1 MVVHAMSAGVAQTSI
16 QGAVMSHCST
26 ILRLTVAALATTALA
41 APTAI
46 AMPIEPGTNGTGSI
60 AAQARAQDSDA
71 STAKTE
77 PQKDPRQLDM
87 HASTVQP
94 PAVQQE
100 QRTPDA
106 LDASPAPKP
115 QVIPRGMPTWP
126 VNPQTLPQPQ
136 RPEAVPATGGDGG
149 GIDWEIPAIALAA
162 SLLLG
167 GALVVARTRLRGAG
181 TSAAH

>member
-1 MVVHAMSAGVAQTSI
+1 
-16 QGAVMSHCST
+16 MSHCRT
-26 ILRLTVAALATTALA
+26 FLRLTVAALATTALA
-41 APTAI
+41 ASTAI
-46 AMPIEPGTNGTGSI
+46 AMPIDPGTNGTGSI

-77 PQKDPRQLDM
+77 LSPRQLDM

-94 PAVQQE
+94 PAVLQD

-106 LDASPAPKP
+106 VDASPAPKP

-149 GIDWEIPAIALAA
+149 GIDWEIPAIAFAA

-167 GALVVARTRLRGAG
+167 GALVVARTRLRRAG

>member
-1 MVVHAMSAGVAQTSI
+1 
-16 QGAVMSHCST
+16 MSHCRT

-41 APTAI
+41 ASTAI

-60 AAQARAQDSDA
+60 AAQAYAQDSDA
-71 STAKTE
+71 STAKT
-77 PQKDPRQLDM
+77 DVRQLDM

-94 PAVQQE
+94 PAVTQD

-106 LDASPAPKP
+106 IDRSAPKPGPVHADLRSPDAVDQSPAPKP

-149 GIDWEIPAIALAA
+149 GIDWKIPAIALAA

-167 GALVVARTRLRGAG
+167 GALVVARTRLRDARAG
-181 TSAAH
+181 AAH

>member
-1 MVVHAMSAGVAQTSI
+1 
-16 QGAVMSHCST
+16 MSHCST

-87 HASTVQP
+87 HASTV
-94 PAVQQE
+94 
-100 QRTPDA
+100 
-106 LDASPAPKP
+106 
-115 QVIPRGMPTWP
+115 
-126 VNPQTLPQPQ
+126 
-136 RPEAVPATGGDGG
+136 
-149 GIDWEIPAIALAA
+149 
-162 SLLLG
+162 
-167 GALVVARTRLRGAG
+167 
-181 TSAAH
+181 